1 MAKMTFFLRLSARR
15 RSLLVYVFL
24 GFFLCYVIKSWGH
37 QSPCPEMCQA
47 ACGGR
52 NNLSH
57 TRNQTTL
64 RRTTLFPRTPYRMPS
79 KGQGS
84 ILPNESDS
92 RNMRNI
98 LPNQLDSRN
107 ARNILPNESDL
118 RNAQAIAARCKEFG
132 SEEYLAGNAS
142 FFVPTDTVVNSFV
155 PGWLVQPSPCPAAG
169 PFLLVVIPSLDS
181 HTDRRTAIRNTWASP
196 AYGHPWPARSA
207 LPNDTVKVVFF
218 LGVSNTAGD
227 QDVVRE
233 ASVYHDIVR
242 ANFSDTYHNLSLK
255 MAAVLIWS
263 ATYCRGARHVIKVD
277 EDTFVHLPV
286 LLRVLEILS
295 AKISKGYVLG
305 RKHRQAKPLVMRS
318 GRWEVSKDV
327 YPLPFFPNYVYG
339 HSYVMSG
346 DAIKALH
353 HAYQHTPHVI
363 PNEDAYVTG
372 VLAKT
377 ANISRFRSDH
387 FALLSK
393 SASDCP
399 LADGKVISH
408 TLYTNNTLIYKM
420 WDLVRSG
427 NCSHS

>member
-1 MAKMTFFLRLSARR
+1 MDTANPRNAQSTASEALAHDYEDVAEIVVKKAFTESGTTSVLTACSVSLRLGGTDRESAITDE
-15 RSLLVYVFL
+15 
-24 GFFLCYVIKSWGH
+24 G
-37 QSPCPEMCQA
+37 
-47 ACGGR
+47 
-52 NNLSH
+52 
-57 TRNQTTL
+57 L
-64 RRTTLFPRTPYRMPS
+64 RA
-79 KGQGS
+79 
-84 ILPNESDS
+84 DS
-92 RNMRNI
+92 
-98 LPNQLDSRN
+98 
-107 ARNILPNESDL
+107 
-118 RNAQAIAARCKEFG
+118 RNAQAIVARCEEFG

-142 FFVPTDTVVNSFV
+142 FFVPRDTVVNSFV
-155 PGWLVQPSPCPAAG
+155 PDWLVQPSPCPSAG

-181 HTDRRTAIRNTWASP
+181 HTDRRTAIRHTWASP
-196 AYGHPWPARSA
+196 AYGQAWPARSA
-207 LPNDTVKVVFF
+207 LPNDTVKVIFF
-218 LGVSNTAGD
+218 LGVSSTAGD

-233 ASVYHDIVR
+233 AGVYHDIVR

-255 MAAVLIWS
+255 MAAVLTWS

-295 AKISKGYVLG
+295 AKISKGFVLG
-305 RKHRQAKPLVMRS
+305 RKHGYDKPLVQRS

-339 HSYVMSG
+339 HSYVISG

-377 ANISRFRSDH
+377 ANISRFHSDR
-387 FALLSK
+387 FAYQTRPD
-393 SASDCP
+393 SDCP
-399 LADGKVISH
+399 LAEGKDISYV
-408 TLYTNNTLIYKM
+408 LNTNNTIIYKM